1 MKKNVAVSETK
12 GVTAINHHIRAV
24 SITQR
29 MPPEETQD
37 EKTQD
42 TGWLQLAEVHI
53 KGMISMSPWLLYFAM
68 NIKVLSS

>member
-24 SITQR
+24 STTQR

-37 EKTQD
+37 EKMQD
-42 TGWLQLAEVHI
+42 TG
-53 KGMISMSPWLLYFAM
+53 
-68 NIKVLSS
+68 SS